1 LEAREGNITHISRQY
16 VYSKLMHNKNSDIV
30 WMRRAVDLAR
40 RGKGRTSPNPAVGAV
55 IVKNGRVIGEG
66 WHKRA
71 GGPHAEIAA
80 LASCKTSA
88 KGAVIYVTLE
98 PCNHTGRTGPCAVA
112 LIEAGLSEVVIGSK
126 DISPKKGRRGIE
138 ALKRA
143 GIKTRAGV
151 LKGECDRLIEN
162 FIKHSSTGMP
172 HVTLKAAMTLDG
184 KIATRTGDSK
194 WISSS
199 ASRSRVHRMRN
210 EMDAVIVGSD
220 TVIADD
226 PQLTV
231 RHGRPRL
238 NPLRVIVDGALNI
251 SVKSKIITTAHAIPT
266 LVAVTKS
273 ASPGKIEAIRKAGAE
288 VIVIKGTSKKINLRA
303 LLKELGKRGIMSAMM
318 ESGGALAGAAI
329 KAGLID
335 RVLFFI
341 APKIAGGDYYAIN
354 IDGVAKMS
362 EAWELDEFEVA
373 RSGPDI
379 MIEGRIITKG

>member
-1 LEAREGNITHISRQY
+1 MIDKTSE
-16 VYSKLMHNKNSDIV
+16 IV
-30 WMRRAVDLAR
+30 WMRRAVYLAR
-40 RGKGRTSPNPAVGAV
+40 KGKGRTSPNPAVGAV

-66 WHKRA
+66 WHKKA
-71 GGPHAEIAA
+71 GGEHAEIAA
-80 LASCKTSA
+80 LGACDTSA

-98 PCNHTGRTGPCAVA
+98 PCNHTGKTGPCAVA
-112 LIEAGLSEVVIGSK
+112 LIGAGVSEVVIGSK
-126 DISPKKGRRGIE
+126 DVSPKKGKRGIT

-143 GIKTRAGV
+143 GVKTRAGV
-151 LKGECDRLIEN
+151 LKSECDRLIED
-162 FIKHSSTGMP
+162 FIKHSATGMP
-172 HVTLKAAMTLDG
+172 HVTLKAAITLDG

-199 ASRSRVHRMRN
+199 ASRSRVHRLRN

-231 RHGRPRL
+231 RYGRPRL
-238 NPLRVIVDGALNI
+238 NPLRVIVDGTLSI

-273 ASPGKIEAIRKAGAE
+273 ASPKKIEAIRKAGAE
-288 VIVIKGTSKKINLRA
+288 VVVIKGASKKINLRA
-303 LLKELGKRGIMSAMM
+303 LLKELGKRNIMSAML

-354 IDGVAKMS
+354 VAGVARMS
-362 EAWELDEFEVA
+362 SAWTLEEVEVA

-379 MIEGRIITKG
+379 MIEGRIGKG

>member
-1 LEAREGNITHISRQY
+1 MDKAYQTI
-16 VYSKLMHNKNSDIV
+16 
-30 WMRRAVDLAR
+30 WMRRAIDLAR
-40 RGKGRTSPNPAVGAV
+40 KGKGRTSPNPAVGAV

-66 WHKRA
+66 WHKKA
-71 GGPHAEIAA
+71 GGPHAEITA
-80 LASCKTSA
+80 LASCETSP

-98 PCNHTGRTGPCAVA
+98 PCNHTGKTGPCAPA
-112 LIEAGLSEVVIGSK
+112 LIEAGLSEVVIGAR
-126 DISPKKGRRGIE
+126 DVSPKKGRRGIE

-143 GIKTRAGV
+143 GVKTRAGV
-151 LKGECDRLIEN
+151 LKSECDRLVED
-162 FIKHSSTGMP
+162 FTKHSATGIP
-172 HVTLKAAMTLDG
+172 HITLKAAITLDG

-199 ASRSRVHRMRN
+199 ASRSRVHRLRN

-238 NPLRVIVDGALNI
+238 NPLRVIVDGELSI
-251 SVKSKIITTAHAIPT
+251 SAKSKIITTARRIPT

-273 ASPGKIEAIRKAGAE
+273 ASPKKIGAIRKAGAE
-288 VIVIKGTSKKINLRA
+288 VAIIKGASKKINLRA
-303 LLKELGKRGIMSAMM
+303 LLKELGNRNIMSAMM

-329 KAGLID
+329 KAGLVD

-354 IDGVAKMS
+354 VDGVAKMS
-362 EAWELDEFEVA
+362 SAWELTEVEVA

-379 MIEGRIITKG
+379 MIEGRIMNRGI